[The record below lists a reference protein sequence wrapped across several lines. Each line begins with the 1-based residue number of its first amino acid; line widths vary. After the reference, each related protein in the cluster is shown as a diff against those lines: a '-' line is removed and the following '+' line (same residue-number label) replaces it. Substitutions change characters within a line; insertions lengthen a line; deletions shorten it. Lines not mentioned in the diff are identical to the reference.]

1 MPVGSLGLLTT
12 ALFFLVITYTK
23 VWYRERTNH
32 RRYGLV
38 YKAYLGKWHST
49 WHLKDEGR
57 LGQKSGRWGL
67 TPGRKAR
74 CVQRSRGTKLASLLV
89 LYILGQSH
97 VYSSC
102 QVTALGW
109 RQLPEGRK
117 GGVDAF
123 ICRDAQ
129 SAQRGKIRGLRE
141 QKNKSAQWDLVFYFS
156 SLWPTFLN

>member
-1 MPVGSLGLLTT
+1 MAWSIGTD
-12 ALFFLVITYTK
+12 
-23 VWYRERTNH
+23 
-32 RRYGLV
+32 
-38 YKAYLGKWHST
+38 KAYLGK

-67 TPGRKAR
+67 TPGRTAW

-117 GGVDAF
+117 GGMDAF

-129 SAQRGKIRGLRE
+129 SVREERSGGWGNKQIRECSVR
-141 QKNKSAQWDLVFYFS
+141 S
-156 SLWPTFLN
+156 SVLFLITLANIAELEIKENAWQFWHFTTL